1 MSKAKNNQAKSF
13 FSYKNDDVELVDIGQ
28 FLRETTK
35 YRVEREWY
43 ILFDKMTGKY
53 IGYQETLNLDKIL
66 DQNGNIKYKP
76 RNPDLI
82 LINKKTK
89 KIVLIIEIDGSVHD
103 KKFADTEQRNEEY
116 FLAGLPLLTINKLE
130 IETTIFDLV
139 DKKVRE
145 YLDDN

>member
-1 MSKAKNNQAKSF
+1 MGKAKNNQAKSF

-28 FLRETTK
+28 FLRDTTK

-43 ILFDKMTGKY
+43 ILFNKMTGEY
-53 IGYQETLNLDKIL
+53 VSYQETF
-66 DQNGNIKYKP
+66 NGNIKYKP

-82 LINKKTK
+82 LIDKNTN
-89 KIVLIIEIDGSVHD
+89 KIVLIIEIDGGVHD
-103 KKFADTEQRNEEY
+103 KKFADTEERNEEY
-116 FLAGLPLLTINKLE
+116 VMARLPLLTINKLE

-145 YLDDN
+145 YLK

>member
-1 MSKAKNNQAKSF
+1 MGKAKNNQAKSF

-28 FLRETTK
+28 FLRDTTK

-43 ILFDKMTGKY
+43 ILFNKMTGEY
-53 IGYQETLNLDKIL
+53 VSYQETF
-66 DQNGNIKYKP
+66 NGNIKYKP

-82 LINKKTK
+82 LIDKNTN
-89 KIVLIIEIDGSVHD
+89 KIVLIVEIDGGVHD
-103 KKFADTEQRNEEY
+103 KKFADTEERNEEY
-116 FLAGLPLLTINKLE
+116 IMARLPLLTINKLE

>member
-28 FLRETTK
+28 FLREITN

-43 ILFDKMTGKY
+43 ILFNKMTGEY
-53 IGYQETLNLDKIL
+53 VSYQETF
-66 DQNGNIKYKP
+66 NGNIKYKP

-82 LINKKTK
+82 LIDKKTN
-89 KIVLIIEIDGSVHD
+89 KIVLIIEIDGGVHD
-103 KKFADTEQRNEEY
+103 KKFADTEERNEEY
-116 FLAGLPLLTINKLE
+116 VMARLPLLTINKLE

-145 YLDDN
+145 YLK

>member
-53 IGYQETLNLDKIL
+53 IGYQETF
-66 DQNGNIKYKP
+66 NGNIKYKP

-145 YLDDN
+145 YLG

>member
-28 FLRETTK
+28 FLRETTD

-43 ILFDKMTGKY
+43 ILFDKMTGEY
-53 IGYQETLNLDKIL
+53 MGYQETF
-66 DQNGNIKYKP
+66 NGNLKYKP

-82 LINKKTK
+82 LIDKKTK
-89 KIVLIIEIDGSVHD
+89 KIKLIVEIDGGVHD
-103 KKFADTEQRNEEY
+103 KKFANTEQRNEEY
-116 FLAGLPLLTINKLE
+116 IMARLPLLVISKLE

-139 DKKVRE
+139 DKKIRE
-145 YLDDN
+145 YLE

>member
-1 MSKAKNNQAKSF
+1 MKLGKAKNNQAKSF

-28 FLRETTK
+28 FLRDTTK

-43 ILFDKMTGKY
+43 ILFNKMTGEY
-53 IGYQETLNLDKIL
+53 VSYQETF
-66 DQNGNIKYKP
+66 NGNIKYKP

-82 LINKKTK
+82 LIDKNTN
-89 KIVLIIEIDGSVHD
+89 KIVLIIEIDGGVHD
-103 KKFADTEQRNEEY
+103 KKFADTEERNEEY
-116 FLAGLPLLTINKLE
+116 VMARLPLLTINKLE

-145 YLDDN
+145 YLK

>member
-28 FLRETTK
+28 FLRETTN

-43 ILFDKMTGKY
+43 IIFDKMTGEY
-53 IGYQETLNLDKIL
+53 MGYQETF
-66 DQNGNIKYKP
+66 NGNLKYKP

-82 LINKKTK
+82 LIDKNKK
-89 KIVLIIEIDGSVHD
+89 KIILILEIDGGVHD
-103 KKFADTEQRNEEY
+103 KKFANTEQRNEEY
-116 FLAGLPLLTINKLE
+116 FLAQLPLLTINKLE

-139 DKKVRE
+139 DKKIRE
-145 YLDDN
+145 YLE

>member
-1 MSKAKNNQAKSF
+1 MGKAKNNQAKSF

-28 FLRETTK
+28 FLRDTTN

-43 ILFDKMTGKY
+43 ILFNKMTGEY
-53 IGYQETLNLDKIL
+53 VSYQETF
-66 DQNGNIKYKP
+66 NGNIKYKP

-82 LINKKTK
+82 LIDKNTN
-89 KIVLIIEIDGSVHD
+89 KIVLIIEIDGGVHD
-103 KKFADTEQRNEEY
+103 KKFADTEERNEEY
-116 FLAGLPLLTINKLE
+116 VMARLPLLTINKLE

-145 YLDDN
+145 YLK

>member
-28 FLRETTK
+28 FLRETTD

-43 ILFDKMTGKY
+43 VLFDKMTGEY
-53 IGYQETLNLDKIL
+53 MGYQETF
-66 DQNGNIKYKP
+66 NGNLKYKP

-82 LINKKTK
+82 LIDKKTK
-89 KIVLIIEIDGSVHD
+89 KIKLIVEIDGGVHD
-103 KKFADTEQRNEEY
+103 KKFANTEQRNEEY
-116 FLAGLPLLTINKLE
+116 FLAGLPLLVISKLE

-139 DKKVRE
+139 DRKIRE
-145 YLDDN
+145 YLE

>member
-28 FLRETTK
+28 FLRETTD

-43 ILFDKMTGKY
+43 ILFDKMTGEY
-53 IGYQETLNLDKIL
+53 MGYQETF
-66 DQNGNIKYKP
+66 NGNLKYKP

-82 LINKKTK
+82 LIDKKTK
-89 KIVLIIEIDGSVHD
+89 KIKLIVEIDGGVHD
-103 KKFADTEQRNEEY
+103 KKFANTEQRNEEY
-116 FLAGLPLLTINKLE
+116 FLAGLPLLVISKLE

-139 DKKVRE
+139 DRKIRE
-145 YLDDN
+145 YLE

>member
-43 ILFDKMTGKY
+43 ILFDKMTGEY
-53 IGYQETLNLDKIL
+53 IGYQETF
-66 DQNGNIKYKP
+66 NGNIKYKP

-82 LINKKTK
+82 LIDKKTK
-89 KIVLIIEIDGSVHD
+89 NIVLIIEIDGGVHD

>member
-1 MSKAKNNQAKSF
+1 MSVIKMSKAKNNQAKSF

-43 ILFDKMTGKY
+43 ILFDKMTGEY
-53 IGYQETLNLDKIL
+53 IGYQETF
-66 DQNGNIKYKP
+66 NGNIKYKP

-82 LINKKTK
+82 LIDKKTK
-89 KIVLIIEIDGSVHD
+89 NIVLIIEIDGGVHD

>member
-28 FLRETTK
+28 FLRDTTN

-43 ILFDKMTGKY
+43 ILFNKMTGEY
-53 IGYQETLNLDKIL
+53 MGYQETF
-66 DQNGNIKYKP
+66 NGNIKYKP

-82 LINKKTK
+82 LIDKKTK
-89 KIVLIIEIDGSVHD
+89 KIVLIIEIDGGVHD
-103 KKFADTEQRNEEY
+103 KKFADTEERNEEY
-116 FLAGLPLLTINKLE
+116 VMARLPLLTINKLE

-139 DKKVRE
+139 HKKVSE